1 MFNLSL
7 FAERLNELFFDN
19 NTNVIDVE
27 KLTDIPKST
36 LYRYLKAETI
46 PSVAMLIKLAEHFN
60 CSIDYLIGIDTDN
73 YYTVNIKSPP
83 FSERFH
89 FLLKKFE
96 VSKYKLNKEL
106 GLPDTSLYNWQNGK
120 REPSIE
126 SIMKLAEYFN
136 CSIDYIVGREN

>member
-7 FAERLNELFFDN
+7 FSERLNELFFDYH
-19 NTNVIDVE
+19 TNVIDVE
-27 KLTDIPKST
+27 KLTGIPKST
-36 LYRYLKAETI
+36 LYRYLKSETI
-46 PSVAMLIKLAEHFN
+46 PSVEMLIKIADHFK
-60 CSIDYLIGIDTDN
+60 CSIDYLIGIDIDN
-73 YYTVNIKSPP
+73 YNSNNTICPP
-83 FSERFH
+83 FSERFR
-89 FLLKKFE
+89 FLLNKFE

-136 CSIDYIVGREN
+136 CSVDYIVGREN

>member
-7 FAERLNELFFDN
+7 YAERLNELFFDN
-19 NTNVIDVE
+19 QTNVIEVE
-27 KLTDIPKST
+27 NHTNIPKST

-46 PSVAMLIKLAEHFN
+46 PSVDMLIKLADHFR
-60 CSIDYLIGIDTDN
+60 CSIDYLIGLDN
-73 YYTVNIKSPP
+73 DSYYTASYNCAP
-83 FSERFH
+83 FSERFR
-89 FLLKKFE
+89 FLLNKFQ

-126 SIMKLAEYFN
+126 SIIKLAEYFN
-136 CSIDYIVGREN
+136 CSVDYIVGREN